1 MAINLEDYQE
11 LIESLSPEL
20 QESLHSAWHDATK
33 VFSAR
38 GLDNYLKGAA
48 ALKTLGKGDDLIV
61 AWINHA
67 PLVAKEIGE
76 DVVPDLIQTALELA
90 SKTSGAVIE
99 LVLSTAPT
107 AASRLGDEI
116 LFRAYLQ
123 FLNTLLSQAPR
134 GVRPMLEN
142 LEKLFSQLTL
152 GGLRRW
158 ALWGAHAHRTNY
170 PEQGSYFSLQSKE
183 SQAMLQKERKG
194 TLFIDV
200 QRRINM
206 YLRALW
212 ARDFFMKP
220 TSGDFETREGH
231 RPFVEGYFIHLP
243 DAYDDF
249 ILPARPLQPIQPLAA
264 LSPTLPLHPQG
275 VGWGCK
281 AAEAAT
287 TTHKGRE
294 QSLLPP
300 QGEGWDGGG
309 ARAGSGE
316 GTRIS
321 GLSMYRAAAAHS
333 AAHIVYTRDPISAES
348 LNPWQM
354 AVISVIEDARVE
366 TLAVRKF
373 PGLKQRWSALHTI
386 EPAQDSSAG
395 DYLNRLARALLDEIY
410 QDNDPWIAQ
419 GRVLFKQAAE
429 NLDTNQVSWDIGV
442 QLAHEFMAKR
452 IPFNPRTD
460 LLIAPYRDDNRYFWE
475 FEEFDFDKAMAAGY
489 DAPKQVRKH
498 VSLMEF
504 ANEIDVENAGDDAEE
519 IWVLGTELFPY
530 EDMGKSYNELE
541 GREPVS
547 EPYHYS
553 EWDYQIQLER
563 PAWATVLEKRSKA
576 GDLQLIDDI
585 TSQHKRTIGRLKFLL
600 DALQPQGVTRIRK
613 LEDGDEVDVNAAIRA
628 MIDIRMGQQPD
639 PRIMMRSVRKVRDI
653 SVMVLLD
660 LSESTN
666 EKVSGQDYSVLD
678 LQRQATV
685 LLADAINKIG
695 DPFAIHGFCSDGR
708 HNVEYSRFKD
718 FDQPYND
725 LPKSRL
731 AGMSGQLS
739 TRMGAAIR
747 HAGHYL
753 KQQKSAKKLLLVIT
767 DGEPADVDV
776 RDPQYLR
783 YDTKKAV
790 EEMARCGVT
799 TFCMSLDPRAD
810 QYVSRI
816 FGARNYM
823 VVDHVE
829 RLPEKLPVLYA
840 GLTR

>member
-11 LIESLSPEL
+11 LIDSLSPEL
-20 QESLHSAWHDATK
+20 QASLRSSWHEATK

-38 GLDNYLKGAA
+38 GLSNYLTGAA
-48 ALKTLGKGDDLIV
+48 ALKNLGKGDSLI
-61 AWINHA
+61 ATWIDHA
-67 PLVAKEIGE
+67 PMVAKEIGE
-76 DVVPDLIQTALELA
+76 DAVPDLVQAALELA
-90 SKTSGAVIE
+90 SKTSGSVIE

-107 AASRLGDEI
+107 AANRLGDEA
-116 LFRAYLQ
+116 LFKKYLQ

-170 PEQGSYFSLQSKE
+170 PEQANYFSLQSKE
-183 SQAMLQKERKG
+183 SLAMLQKERKG

-220 TSGDFETREGH
+220 TSGDFESREGY

-249 ILPARPLQPIQPLAA
+249 VNGDVKL
-264 LSPTLPLHPQG
+264 
-275 VGWGCK
+275 
-281 AAEAAT
+281 
-287 TTHKGRE
+287 
-294 QSLLPP
+294 
-300 QGEGWDGGG
+300 
-309 ARAGSGE
+309 
-316 GTRIS
+316 S
-321 GLSMYRAAAAHS
+321 GLEMYRAAAAHG
-333 AAHIVYTRDPISAES
+333 AAHIVYTRTPISAES
-348 LNPWQM
+348 LSPWQM

-366 TLAVRKF
+366 TLAVNKF
-373 PGLKQRWSALHTI
+373 PGLKKLWVQLHSITP
-386 EPAQDSSAG
+386 EQNKTAG
-395 DYLNRLARALLDEIY
+395 DYLNRLARALLDNSY
-410 QDNDPWIAQ
+410 RDNDTWIAQ
-419 GRVLFKQAAE
+419 GRVLFKQASE
-429 NLDTNQVSWDIGV
+429 RLDTNQISWDIGV
-442 QLAHEFMAKR
+442 QLAHEFMSKR
-452 IPFNPRTD
+452 IAYNPRTD
-460 LLIAPYRDDNRYFWE
+460 LLTTPYRDDNRYFWE
-475 FEEFDFDKAMAAGY
+475 FEEFDFEKSIAAGY
-489 DAPKQVRKH
+489 DTPRQVRKH

-504 ANEIDVENAGDDAEE
+504 ANEIDCETAGDDAQE
-519 IWVLGTELFPY
+519 IWVLDTELFPY
-530 EDMGKSYNELE
+530 EDMGKSFNEME
-541 GREPVS
+541 GKEPVS

-563 PAWATVLEKRSKA
+563 PSWATVLEKRPKS

-585 TSQHKRTIGRLKFLL
+585 TAQHKRTIGRLKFLL

-666 EKVSGQDYSVLD
+666 EKVSGQEYSVLD

-685 LLADAINKIG
+685 LLADAIHKIG

-718 FDQPYND
+718 FDQPYNEV
-725 LPKSRL
+725 PKSRL

-747 HAGHYL
+747 HARHYL
-753 KQQKSAKKLLLVIT
+753 KQQKSSKKLLLVIT
-767 DGEPADVDV
+767 DGEPADVDI

-829 RLPEKLPVLYA
+829 RLPEKLPLLYA

>member
-11 LIESLSPEL
+11 LIDSLSPEL
-20 QESLHSAWHDATK
+20 QESLRSAWVEAAK

-48 ALKTLGKGDDLIV
+48 ALKSLGKGDGLV
-61 AWINHA
+61 ATWIDHA

-76 DVVPDLIQTALELA
+76 DAVPDLVQTALELA

-107 AASRLGDEI
+107 AANRLGDET
-116 LFRAYLQ
+116 LFRSYLQ

-142 LEKLFSQLTL
+142 LEMLFSQLTL

-170 PEQGSYFSLQSKE
+170 PEQASYFSLQSKE
-183 SQAMLQKERKG
+183 SLAMLQKERKG

-220 TSGDFETREGH
+220 TSGDFETREGY
-231 RPFVEGYFIHLP
+231 RPYVEGYFIHLP

-249 ILPARPLQPIQPLAA
+249 IHP
-264 LSPTLPLHPQG
+264 SPSEG
-275 VGWGCK
+275 GG
-281 AAEAAT
+281 
-287 TTHKGRE
+287 G
-294 QSLLPP
+294 
-300 QGEGWDGGG
+300 GEGNKLP
-309 ARAGSGE
+309 
-316 GTRIS
+316 
-321 GLSMYRAAAAHS
+321 GLEMYRAAAAHS
-333 AAHIVYTRDPISAES
+333 AAHIVYTRDPISAEA
-348 LNPWQM
+348 LNPFQM

-373 PGLKQRWSALHTI
+373 PGLKHLWAALHTI
-386 EPAQDSSAG
+386 ASDQGKSAG
-395 DYLNRLARALLDEIY
+395 DYLNRLARALLDDGY
-410 QDNDPWIAQ
+410 RDNDPWIAQ

-429 NLDTNQVSWDIGV
+429 RLDTNQVSWDIGV
-442 QLAHEFMAKR
+442 QLAHEFISKR
-452 IPFNPRTD
+452 IAFNPRSD
-460 LLIAPYRDDNRYFWE
+460 LLTAPYRDDNRYFWE
-475 FEEFDFDKAMAAGY
+475 FEEFDFDKAIAAGY
-489 DAPKQVRKH
+489 EAPKQVRKH

-530 EDMGKSYNELE
+530 EDMGKSFNELE
-541 GREPVS
+541 GKEPIS
-547 EPYHYS
+547 EPFHYS

-563 PAWATVLEKRSKA
+563 PAWATVLEKRPKA

-666 EKVSGQDYSVLD
+666 EIVSGQDYSVLD

-685 LLADAINKIG
+685 LLADAIHKIG

-708 HNVEYSRFKD
+708 HNVEYFRFKD
-718 FDQPYND
+718 FDQSYNE

-753 KQQKSAKKLLLVIT
+753 KLQKSAKKLLLVIT

-783 YDTKKAV
+783 FDTKKAV
-790 EEMARCGVT
+790 EEMARSGVT

-816 FGARNYM
+816 FGAKNYM